1 LKTLVFYEW
10 GKVTLIQPTLL
21 RNVVFNVITT
31 LDIATN
37 VYMKLRTIDA
47 VELSGAQTK
56 EEMDKLVDSL
66 IEDDTIKS
74 ILKKMITGRT
84 KI

>member
-1 LKTLVFYEW
+1 MKTLAFYEW
-10 GKVTLIQPTLL
+10 GKLTQPTILG
-21 RNVVFNVITT
+21 NVVFNVITT

-56 EEMDKLVDSL
+56 EEMDKLIDSL
-66 IEDDTIKS
+66 IEDDSIKS
-74 ILKKMITGRT
+74 ILKKMTAGRT

>member
-1 LKTLVFYEW
+1 MKNVGLLRVGEDT
-10 GKVTLIQPTLL
+10 TIQPILL
-21 RNVVFNVITT
+21 GSPILNEITT
-31 LDIATN
+31 LNTATN

-47 VELSGAQTK
+47 VELSGVQTK
-56 EEMDKLVDSL
+56 EEMDKLIDSL

-74 ILKKMITGRT
+74 ILKKMTVGKT